1 MSLLL
6 FGSRPRQHK
15 PPPERST
22 WLIRPRRL
30 RSERGRDLPLFPVV
44 GTAMVEP
51 ARATRVPPW
60 SSTSKP
66 RWSLEHEVSEDV
78 QEDLHQE
85 QHVDLEEIQEEEGV
99 REELFKE
106 LEVKCTEELDSWRLM
121 MQQEVERIHGML
133 NEVREEADDIKHG
146 RQVAK
151 VNSASEEVQT
161 EQSSKDETSH
171 RTQRKRTRKRKHGP
185 KPTGEQGEDDEED
198 EDANGD
204 EEDDEE
210 EDYEEESNEETPP
223 MSDVERQKTPNLIDK
238 LFAMYASRSRGHKAR
253 LIQKAHLS
261 AFASD
266 LRAAAP
272 SAYSWFK
279 SNWVIIEFIFD
290 DTEDLQH
297 SMSHPDARPA
307 PGLAIE
313 WFRVFVQKAVSRL
326 GPRFTGC
333 FEVFLSSRV

>member
-6 FGSRPRQHK
+6 FGSRPRQHE

-30 RSERGRDLPLFPVV
+30 RSERGRDLPMFPVV

-51 ARATRVPPW
+51 TRAAVPPW
-60 SSTSKP
+60 SMGKP
-66 RWSLEHEVSEDV
+66 RWSLEREEEVSEDV

-85 QHVDLEEIQEEEGV
+85 QHVDLEEVQEEEGV

-106 LEVKCTEELDSWRLM
+106 FEAKCAEELDSWRLM

-133 NEVREEADDIKHG
+133 SEAREEVEDIKHG

-151 VNSASEEVQT
+151 LNSASEEVQAT
-161 EQSSKDETSH
+161 PGSEDEPSH
-171 RTQRKRTRKRKHGP
+171 RTRRKRKRGA
-185 KPTGEQGEDDEED
+185 KPTGEHGDDEDDEDEKED
-198 EDANGD
+198 E
-204 EEDDEE
+204 EEDDEEE
-210 EDYEEESNEETPP
+210 EDYEEESNEATSPR
-223 MSDVERQKTPNLIDK
+223 SDAERQKTPNMVDR

-253 LIQKAHLS
+253 LFQKTHVI

-266 LRAAAP
+266 LREAAP
-272 SAYSWFK
+272 SAHSWFK
-279 SNWVIIEFIFD
+279 SNWFIIEVIFD
-290 DTEDLQH
+290 DTEGLQH
-297 SMSHPDARPA
+297 TMSHPDARPA
-307 PGLAIE
+307 PGLTIE

-326 GPRFTGC
+326 GPQFTGC
-333 FEVFLSSRV
+333 FEVFLSSHV